1 MTANKPLSLWNVET
15 ELALPPRPAVPSI
28 HATYLNPDVM
38 KVSVLPTMEL
48 GSVQTTN
55 VKSIL
60 PITGLESVQTTDMRS
75 IPPIMELGSV
85 QTSNLRGTWAGV
97 LPTDVNS
104 ILPIMDMKLGYL
116 VGRVGDESI
125 VQVGFICSLS
135 FLEKMFAWSRA
146 KPRRAF

>member
-1 MTANKPLSLWNVET
+1 MSNLRGMWAG
-15 ELALPPRPAVPSI
+15 
-28 HATYLNPDVM
+28 
-38 KVSVLPTMEL
+38 VLPTD
-48 GSVQTTN
+48 

-60 PITGLESVQTTDMRS
+60 PITGLGFVQM
-75 IPPIMELGSV
+75 
-85 QTSNLRGTWAGV
+85 SNLRGMWAGV

-135 FLEKMFAWSRA
+135 FLGKMFAWSQA